1 MSYTLSQG
9 WGPNTTSRT
18 LTYIIGSIAVISIFS
33 ALLDGIF
40 VYYLEMN
47 GTQSFLS
54 LSWKGL
60 TNWYIWQPFSY
71 LFVLPSGNG
80 GLSLYFFIELLFD
93 MYILWIMGSALLA
106 RAGAQAFC
114 RFFFSTGVITGL
126 LTLLWMP
133 VLQQYSTLAGP
144 TAPIIAIMMVWT
156 MLHAESELLLFFLIP
171 VKAKWLFL
179 GLLGV
184 FLLTDLSHLN
194 FIHITFILQS
204 VLIGYLYG
212 TMIWGLKGPFTI
224 SSKIDNFFINFGN
237 KLRSLS
243 FMGKSDPM
251 TSDKDTKILDFHNG
265 TPYLDDDAFMDQALE
280 KISKHGERSLTWSE
294 RSRMMKISEKK
305 YPRK

>member
-9 WGPNTTSRT
+9 WGPYTTSRT
-18 LTYIIGSIAVISIFS
+18 LIYLLGSIAITSICS

-40 VYYLEMN
+40 VSFLEMN
-47 GTQSFLS
+47 GPQSFLS

-60 TNWYIWQPFSY
+60 SNWYIWQPFSY

-80 GLSLYFFIELLFD
+80 GLSLSFFIELLFQ
-93 MYILWIMGSALLA
+93 MYILWIMGSGLLS
-106 RAGAQAFC
+106 RTGASAFC
-114 RFFFSTGVITGL
+114 RFFFSTGVLTGL

-133 VLQQYSTLAGP
+133 MLQQYTTLAGP
-144 TAPIIAIMMVWT
+144 TAPIVGIMVVWT

-184 FLLTDLSHLN
+184 FLLIDLSHLN
-194 FIHITFILQS
+194 FINLIFILQS
-204 VLIGYLYG
+204 VLIAYLYG
-212 TMIWGLKGPFTI
+212 TMGWGLEGPFAF
-224 SSKIDNFFINFGN
+224 SSKLDHFLINLGN
-237 KLRSLS
+237 KLRALS
-243 FMGKSDPM
+243 FMGKSD
-251 TSDKDTKILDFHNG
+251 SISSEKDTKILDFHTG

-280 KISKHGERSLTWSE
+280 KISKEGERSLTWSE

-305 YPRK
+305 YPKK